1 MKTTKIKYTFRLPD
15 NDIIFDYT
23 FDKENF
29 SLIKSGEICTKE
41 WVKLD
46 FHKCNHCPLD
56 PEEHKVC
63 PLANAIDDIIQKLD
77 SNHSYEHIFVEVDT
91 ANRRISKMTTM
102 QIAIRSILGLIF
114 PTSGCPHTSFFRPMA
129 RFHLPFS
136 DSHETVYRA
145 LSMFLL
151 GQFFKNKELKN
162 EEIKLNFSELERI
175 YNNITIV
182 DEYICKRLKAICKK
196 DASINAVAILHSLSI
211 TMEFA
216 MKREFQKLKPLF
228 SAYLYGLNEQVK

>member
-1 MKTTKIKYTFRLPD
+1 
-15 NDIIFDYT
+15 
-23 FDKENF
+23 
-29 SLIKSGEICTKE
+29 
-41 WVKLD
+41 
-46 FHKCNHCPLD
+46 
-56 PEEHKVC
+56 
-63 PLANAIDDIIQKLD
+63 
-77 SNHSYEHIFVEVDT
+77 
-91 ANRRISKMTTM
+91 
-102 QIAIRSILGLIF
+102 
-114 PTSGCPHTSFFRPMA
+114 
-129 RFHLPFS
+129 
-136 DSHETVYRA
+136 
-145 LSMFLL
+145 MFLL

-182 DEYICKRLKAICKK
+182 DEYICKRLKEICKK